1 MHKMFKWLAVA
12 VVSSVLAACGGGGDS
27 SPESAAKTFVEKSYQ
42 GDADA
47 VIAMIHIP
55 EEDKKPGVEEVISG
69 KIKAGVAKQ
78 KDYAEKQNGV
88 VEITTEPAQ
97 VSSNDSKRAV
107 VSVQIKFKN
116 DKTRQDRVRLIEVD
130 GNWKVNL

>member
-1 MHKMFKWLAVA
+1 MQKMFKWFAVA
-12 VVSSVLAACGGGGDS
+12 VVSGMLAACGGGSS
-27 SPESAAKTFVEKSYQ
+27 SPESAAQTFVEKSYQ

-69 KIKAGVAKQ
+69 KIKAGVA
-78 KDYAEKQNGV
+78 
-88 VEITTEPAQ
+88 EITTEPAQ
-97 VSSNDSKRAV
+97 VSPNDSKRATV
-107 VSVQIKFKN
+107 NVQIKFKN

-130 GNWKVNL
+130 GNWKINL

>member
-1 MHKMFKWLAVA
+1 MFKWLAVA
-12 VVSSVLAACGGGGDS
+12 VVSGVLAACGGGSS

-47 VIAMIHIP
+47 VIAMIYIP
-55 EEDKKPGVEEVISG
+55 EKDKRPGIEEIVNG
-69 KIKAGVAKQ
+69 KIKLGVAEQ
-78 KDYAEKQNGV
+78 KDYAEKQNGIA
-88 VEITTEPAQ
+88 EITTEPAQ

-130 GNWKVNL
+130 GNWKINL

>member
-1 MHKMFKWLAVA
+1 MQKMFKWFAVA
-12 VVSSVLAACGGGGDS
+12 VVSGMLAACGGGSS
-27 SPESAAKTFVEKSYQ
+27 SPESAAQTFVEKSYQ

-69 KIKAGVAKQ
+69 KIKAGVAEQ

-88 VEITTEPAQ
+88 AEITTEPAQ
-97 VSSNDSKRAV
+97 VSPNDSKRATV
-107 VSVQIKFKN
+107 NVQIKFKN

-130 GNWKVNL
+130 GNWKINL